1 MSHLIAEELS
11 KLKVKFNKKN
21 ETRWNSILFMIDSV
35 LKVTPNQFKE
45 IQDKMPDNTRQQRRV
60 KKFFYLKAIE
70 RDMLKELQELL
81 QMFKCVS
88 DDLQSNKVSISYVY
102 PSINTIIIKLKKGL
116 KQDFFHCLMITV
128 LKLLLIW
135 ILFLT
140 KQHSN
145 LTAKIEMK

>member
-1 MSHLIAEELS
+1 
-11 KLKVKFNKKN
+11 
-21 ETRWNSILFMIDSV
+21 MIDSV

-102 PSINTIIIKLKKGL
+102 PSINTIIIKLKKNL
-116 KQDFFHCLMITV
+116 DSYPHTKDLRTV
-128 LKLLLIW
+128 T
-135 ILFLT
+135 ILY
-140 KQHSN
+140 SVYY
-145 LTAKIEMK
+145 